1 MILYPKIDFNGLVKV
16 IISRKIQRFSENL
29 NARKVIFM
37 KKNYDVVI
45 VGSGVSGLY
54 AALQFGSDISVLVI
68 SKRELSLSNS
78 SLAQG
83 GVAAVIDKTNDD
95 YKLHIADT
103 LIAGGYKNDLSA
115 LEVLVTE
122 GPSDVLR
129 LRELGVN
136 FDSDSDGNLQMTLEG
151 GHSRHRIAH
160 HKDSTG
166 REIVETL
173 LEQVGAKENV
183 DLLSETMLCSLE
195 KDSGG
200 GFWLGIMNDDGIH
213 AVFAPYVILASGGI
227 GRVFKYTTNSA
238 IATGDGITMAYALG
252 AKIKNLS
259 YIQFHPTGFAPK
271 DATRERF
278 LISEAVR
285 GEGAVLRNADG
296 ERFVEK
302 YDYRGEL
309 APRDVVS
316 RIIMQERERQGRDEF
331 YLDITHKDPDFI
343 RGRFP
348 MIYEK
353 CLEEG
358 IDMTKDWIPIYPTQH
373 YLMGGINVDT
383 KARTSI
389 PGLYAVGECS
399 HTGIHGKNRL
409 ASNSLLEALVFSR
422 RAATDIILNLCVNG
436 STEPKDKPNMP
447 SLIGKPLRT
456 GIRTRI
462 RDILQEAHFVTLNI
476 EKAKSS
482 IPEIQELLKEVYDP
496 ELAMSKDLI
505 EARSAVTVA
514 YIVLS
519 EDIENAKNNQ

>member
-1 MILYPKIDFNGLVKV
+1 
-16 IISRKIQRFSENL
+16 
-29 NARKVIFM
+29 M
-37 KKNYDVVI
+37 KDNYDVII

-54 AALQFGSDISVLVI
+54 AALQFGNEISVLVI

-83 GVAAVIDKTNDD
+83 GVAAVLDKDNDN

-129 LRELGVN
+129 LRELGVQ
-136 FDSDSDGNLQMTLEG
+136 FDSDSQGNLSMTLEG

-166 REIVETL
+166 REIVRQL
-173 LEQVGAKENV
+173 LELVAAKPNVELLEN
-183 DLLSETMLCSLE
+183 TILCSLQ

-200 GFWLGIMNDDGIH
+200 GFWLGIMTDDKIKP
-213 AVFAPYVILASGGI
+213 VFAPYVILGTGGI

-238 IATGDGITMAYALG
+238 IATGDGITMAYNLG
-252 AKIKNLS
+252 AKIRNLS
-259 YIQFHPTGFAPK
+259 YIQFHPTGFAPQ
-271 DATRERF
+271 DDSHERF

-285 GEGAVLRNADG
+285 GEGAFLRNANGD
-296 ERFVEK
+296 RFVK
-302 YDYRGEL
+302 NYDERGEL

-316 RIIMQERERQGRDEF
+316 RIIIQEGRRLGSDKF

-343 RGRFP
+343 RNRFP

-383 KARTSI
+383 KARTNI

-422 RAATDIILNLCVNG
+422 RAADDIILNVRVNG
-436 STEPKDKPNMP
+436 CAKPKDEPEMP
-447 SLIGKPLRT
+447 SGEGRPLRK
-456 GIRTRI
+456 GIRTTI
-462 RDILQEAHFVTLNI
+462 RNILQEAHFVTLDTK
-476 EKAKSS
+476 KAMES
-482 IPEIQELLKEVYDP
+482 IPVIEGLLAEVYADD
-496 ELAMSKDLI
+496 LAMSKDLI

-514 YIVLS
+514 YIVLN
-519 EDIENAKNNQ
+519 EDIENAKNN

>member
-1 MILYPKIDFNGLVKV
+1 
-16 IISRKIQRFSENL
+16 
-29 NARKVIFM
+29 M
-37 KKNYDVVI
+37 KDNYDVVI

-54 AALQFGSDISVLVI
+54 AALQFGKDISVLVI

-83 GVAAVIDKTNDD
+83 GVAAVIDKDNDN

-122 GPSDVLR
+122 GPSDVLK
-129 LRELGVN
+129 LRELGVQ
-136 FDSDSDGNLQMTLEG
+136 FDSDSQGNLQMTLEG

-166 REIVETL
+166 REIVRQL
-173 LEQVGAKENV
+173 LELVAAKPNVELLEN
-183 DLLSETMLCSLE
+183 TMLCSLQ

-200 GFWLGIMNDDGIH
+200 GFWLGIMSQDGDIKP
-213 AVFAPYVILASGGI
+213 VFAPYVILGTGGI

-238 IATGDGITMAYALG
+238 IATGDGITMAYNLG

-271 DATRERF
+271 DDSHERF

-285 GEGAVLRNADG
+285 GEGAVLRNVNG
-296 ERFVEK
+296 ERFVEN

-316 RIIMQERERQGRDEF
+316 RIIIQEGQKLGSDKF
-331 YLDITHKDPDFI
+331 YLDITHEEPDFV
-343 RGRFP
+343 RSRFP

-383 KARTSI
+383 KARTNI

-422 RAATDIILNLCVNG
+422 RAATDIILNICVNG
-436 STEPKDKPNMP
+436 CVKPKDEPSMP
-447 SLIGKPLRT
+447 STNGRPMRK
-456 GIRTRI
+456 GIRTAI
-462 RDILQEAHFVTLNI
+462 RNILQEAHFVTLNTD
-476 EKAKSS
+476 KAMENMPVIK
-482 IPEIQELLKEVYDP
+482 ELLSEVYADD
-496 ELAMSKDLI
+496 LAMCKDLI

-514 YIVLS
+514 FIVLN
-519 EDIENAKNNQ
+519 EDIENAKNNN

>member
-1 MILYPKIDFNGLVKV
+1 
-16 IISRKIQRFSENL
+16 
-29 NARKVIFM
+29 M
-37 KKNYDVVI
+37 KQTYDAVI
-45 VGSGVSGLY
+45 VGTGVSGLY
-54 AALQFGSDISVLVI
+54 AALQFNDNLRVLVI
-68 SKRELSLSNS
+68 SKRERSLSNS
-78 SLAQG
+78 ALAQG
-83 GVAAVIDKTNDD
+83 GVAAVLDKDNDNF
-95 YKLHIADT
+95 KLHIADT

-129 LRELGVN
+129 LRELGVD
-136 FDSDSDGNLQMTLEG
+136 FDSDSQGNLSMTLEG

-166 REIVETL
+166 REIVRQL
-173 LEQVGAKENV
+173 LELVAAKPNVELMENT
-183 DLLSETMLCSLE
+183 LLCSLR

-200 GFWLGIMNDDGIH
+200 GFWLGVMDSAGEVH
-213 AVFAPYVILASGGI
+213 AVYAPYVVLGTGGI

-238 IATGDGITMAYALG
+238 IATGDGIMLAYRLG
-252 AKIKNLS
+252 AEIRNLS

-271 DATRERF
+271 DASRERF

-296 ERFVEK
+296 ERFVAN
-302 YDYRGEL
+302 YDPRGEL

-316 RIIMQERERQGRDEF
+316 RIIMQEEQRLGKSDF
-331 YLDITHKDPDFI
+331 YLDITHKDADFI
-343 RGRFP
+343 RSRFP

-358 IDMTKDWIPIYPTQH
+358 IDMTRDWIPIYPTQH
-373 YLMGGINVDT
+373 YLMGGIQVDT
-383 KARTSI
+383 KARTSV

-422 RAATDIILNLCVNG
+422 RAASDIILNLRENG
-436 STEPKDKPNMP
+436 CPEPHDAPVMP
-447 SLIGKPLRT
+447 RTDGRPLRS
-456 GIRTRI
+456 GIRTAV
-462 RDILQEAHFVTLNI
+462 RDILQEAHFVTLNLDKARENLPKI
-476 EKAKSS
+476 EAML
-482 IPEIQELLKEVYDP
+482 EEVND
-496 ELAMSKDLI
+496 EGLAMSRDLI
-505 EARSAVTVA
+505 EARAAVTAA

-519 EDIENAKNNQ
+519 EDIANEGKK

>member
-1 MILYPKIDFNGLVKV
+1 
-16 IISRKIQRFSENL
+16 
-29 NARKVIFM
+29 M
-37 KKNYDVVI
+37 KDKYDVVI

-54 AALQFGSDISVLVI
+54 AALQFDEEISVLVI

-83 GVAAVIDKTNDD
+83 GVAAVLDKDNDN

-122 GPSDVLR
+122 GPTDVLN
-129 LRELGVN
+129 LRELGVK
-136 FDSDSDGNLQMTLEG
+136 FDSDSQGNLSMTLEG

-166 REIVETL
+166 REIVRRL
-173 LEQVGAKENV
+173 LEVVAEKPNVELLENT
-183 DLLSETMLCSLE
+183 LLCSLQ

-200 GFWLGIMNDDGIH
+200 GFWLSVMSEGGEIRP
-213 AVFAPYVILASGGI
+213 VFAPYVILGTGGI

-238 IATGDGITMAYALG
+238 IATGDGITMAYHLG

-271 DATRERF
+271 DATRERP
-278 LISEAVR
+278 LISAAVR
-285 GEGAVLRNADG
+285 GGGGALRNADG
-296 ERFVEK
+296 ERFVGN
-302 YDYRGEL
+302 YDERGEL

-316 RIIMQERERQGRDEF
+316 RIIMQEERRTGKSDF
-331 YLDITHKDPDFI
+331 YLDITHKDADFI
-343 RGRFP
+343 RNRFP

-383 KARTSI
+383 KARTSVS
-389 PGLYAVGECS
+389 GLYAVGECS
-399 HTGIHGKNRL
+399 HTGIHGRNRL

-422 RAATDIILNLCVNG
+422 RAATDIIVNIRVNG
-436 STEPKDKPNMP
+436 SPVPKDEPVVP
-447 SLIGKPLRT
+447 SATGKPLRS
-456 GIRTRI
+456 GIRTAI
-462 RDILQEAHFVTLNI
+462 RDILQEAHFVTLDI
-476 EKAKSS
+476 EKAKENLPR
-482 IPEIQELLKEVYDP
+482 IEEMMRELSDEG
-496 ELAMSKDLI
+496 LAMSKDLI

-519 EDIENAKNNQ
+519 EDIANSME

>member
-1 MILYPKIDFNGLVKV
+1 MLRNDTF
-16 IISRKIQRFSENL
+16 Q
-29 NARKVIFM
+29 M
-37 KKNYDVVI
+37 KDNYDVVI

-54 AALQFGSDISVLVI
+54 AALQFSKDISVLVI

-83 GVAAVIDKTNDD
+83 GVAAVIDKDNDN

-122 GPSDVLR
+122 GPSDVLK
-129 LRELGVN
+129 LRELGVQ
-136 FDSDSDGNLQMTLEG
+136 FDSDSQGNLAMTLEG

-166 REIVETL
+166 REIVRQL
-173 LEQVGAKENV
+173 LELVAEKPNVELLENT
-183 DLLSETMLCSLE
+183 LLCSLQ

-200 GFWLGIMNDDGIH
+200 GFWLGIMTADGEIRP
-213 AVFAPYVILASGGI
+213 VFAPYVILGTGGI

-238 IATGDGITMAYALG
+238 IATGDGITMAYNLG

-259 YIQFHPTGFAPK
+259 YIQFHPTGFAPP
-271 DATRERF
+271 DDSHERF

-285 GEGAVLRNADG
+285 GEGAVLRNVNGD
-296 ERFVEK
+296 RFVEN

-316 RIIMQERERQGRDEF
+316 RIIIQEGKRLGSDKF
-331 YLDITHKDPDFI
+331 YLDITHEAPDFV
-343 RGRFP
+343 RSRFP

-383 KARTSI
+383 KARTNV

-422 RAATDIILNLCVNG
+422 RAATDIILNICVNG
-436 STEPKDKPNMP
+436 SAKPKDEPKMP
-447 SLIGKPLRT
+447 SKEGKPLRK
-456 GIRTRI
+456 GIKTTI
-462 RDILQEAHFVTLNI
+462 RNILQEAHFVTLDTNKAI
-476 EKAKSS
+476 EKMPV
-482 IPEIQELLKEVYDP
+482 IEELLKEVYADD
-496 ELAMSKDLI
+496 LAMSKDLI

-514 YIVLS
+514 YIVLN
-519 EDIENAKNNQ
+519 EDIENARNNTD

>member
-1 MILYPKIDFNGLVKV
+1 
-16 IISRKIQRFSENL
+16 
-29 NARKVIFM
+29 M
-37 KKNYDVVI
+37 KDKYDVVI

-54 AALQFGSDISVLVI
+54 AALQFDEEISVLVI

-83 GVAAVIDKTNDD
+83 GVAAVLDKDNDN

-122 GPSDVLR
+122 GPTDVLN
-129 LRELGVN
+129 LRELGVK
-136 FDSDSDGNLQMTLEG
+136 FDSDSQGNLSMTLEG

-166 REIVETL
+166 REIVRRL
-173 LEQVGAKENV
+173 LEVVAEKPNVELLENT
-183 DLLSETMLCSLE
+183 LLCSLQ

-200 GFWLGIMNDDGIH
+200 GFWLSVMDKDGGIRP
-213 AVFAPYVILASGGI
+213 VFAPYVILGTGGI

-238 IATGDGITMAYALG
+238 IATGDGITMAYHLG

-296 ERFVEK
+296 ERFVGN
-302 YDYRGEL
+302 YDERGEL

-316 RIIMQERERQGRDEF
+316 RIIMQEERRTGKSDF
-331 YLDITHKDPDFI
+331 YLDITHKDADFI
-343 RGRFP
+343 RNRFP

-383 KARTSI
+383 KARTSVS
-389 PGLYAVGECS
+389 GLYAVGECS
-399 HTGIHGKNRL
+399 HTGIHGRNRL

-422 RAATDIILNLCVNG
+422 RAATDIIVNIRVNG
-436 STEPKDKPNMP
+436 SPVPKDEPVVP
-447 SLIGKPLRT
+447 HTTGKPLRS
-456 GIRTRI
+456 GIRTAI
-462 RDILQEAHFVTLNI
+462 RDILQEAHFVTLDI
-476 EKAKSS
+476 EKAKENLPR
-482 IPEIQELLKEVYDP
+482 IEEMMREVSD
-496 ELAMSKDLI
+496 EGLAMSKDLI

-519 EDIENAKNNQ
+519 EDIANS

>member
-1 MILYPKIDFNGLVKV
+1 
-16 IISRKIQRFSENL
+16 
-29 NARKVIFM
+29 M
-37 KKNYDVVI
+37 KDNYDVVI

-54 AALQFGSDISVLVI
+54 AALQFSKDISVLVI

-83 GVAAVIDKTNDD
+83 GVAAVIDKDNDN

-122 GPSDVLR
+122 GPSDVLK
-129 LRELGVN
+129 LRELGVQ
-136 FDSDSDGNLQMTLEG
+136 FDSDSQGNLAMTLEG

-166 REIVETL
+166 REIVRQL
-173 LEQVGAKENV
+173 LELVAEKPNVELLENT
-183 DLLSETMLCSLE
+183 LLCSLQ

-200 GFWLGIMNDDGIH
+200 GFWLGIMTADGEIRP
-213 AVFAPYVILASGGI
+213 VFAPYVILGTGGI

-238 IATGDGITMAYALG
+238 IATGDGITMAYNLG

-259 YIQFHPTGFAPK
+259 YIQFHPTGFAPP
-271 DATRERF
+271 DDSHERF

-285 GEGAVLRNADG
+285 GEGAVLRNVNGD
-296 ERFVEK
+296 RFVEN

-316 RIIMQERERQGRDEF
+316 RIIIQEGKRLGSDKF
-331 YLDITHKDPDFI
+331 YLDITHEAPDFV
-343 RGRFP
+343 RSRFP

-383 KARTSI
+383 KARTNV

-422 RAATDIILNLCVNG
+422 RAATDIILNICVNG
-436 STEPKDKPNMP
+436 SAKPKDEPKMP
-447 SLIGKPLRT
+447 SKEGKPLRK
-456 GIRTRI
+456 GIKTTI
-462 RDILQEAHFVTLNI
+462 RNILQEAHFVTLDTNKAI
-476 EKAKSS
+476 EKMPV
-482 IPEIQELLKEVYDP
+482 IEELLKEVYADD
-496 ELAMSKDLI
+496 LAMSKDLI

-514 YIVLS
+514 YIVLN
-519 EDIENAKNNQ
+519 EDIENARNNTD

>member
-1 MILYPKIDFNGLVKV
+1 
-16 IISRKIQRFSENL
+16 
-29 NARKVIFM
+29 M
-37 KKNYDVVI
+37 KDKYDVVI

-54 AALQFGSDISVLVI
+54 AALQFDEEISVLVI

-83 GVAAVIDKTNDD
+83 GVAAVLDKNNDN

-122 GPSDVLR
+122 GPTDVLN
-129 LRELGVN
+129 LRELGVK
-136 FDSDSDGNLQMTLEG
+136 FDSDSQGNLSMTLEG

-166 REIVETL
+166 REIVRRL
-173 LEQVGAKENV
+173 LEVVAEKPNVELLENT
-183 DLLSETMLCSLE
+183 LLCSLQ

-200 GFWLGIMNDDGIH
+200 GFWLSVMSEGGEIRP
-213 AVFAPYVILASGGI
+213 VFAPYVILGTGGI

-238 IATGDGITMAYALG
+238 IATGDGITMAYHLG

-296 ERFVEK
+296 ERFVGN
-302 YDYRGEL
+302 YDERGEL

-316 RIIMQERERQGRDEF
+316 RIIMQEERRIGKGDF
-331 YLDITHKDPDFI
+331 YLDITHKDADFI
-343 RGRFP
+343 RNRFP

-383 KARTSI
+383 KARTSVS
-389 PGLYAVGECS
+389 GLYAVGECS
-399 HTGIHGKNRL
+399 HTGIYGRNRL

-422 RAATDIILNLCVNG
+422 RAATDIIVNIRVNG
-436 STEPKDKPNMP
+436 SPVPKDEPVVP
-447 SLIGKPLRT
+447 HTTGKPLRS
-456 GIRTRI
+456 GIRTAI
-462 RDILQEAHFVTLNI
+462 RDILQEAHFVTLDI
-476 EKAKSS
+476 QKAKENLPR
-482 IPEIQELLKEVYDP
+482 IEEMMRELSDEG
-496 ELAMSKDLI
+496 LAMSKDLI

-519 EDIENAKNNQ
+519 EDIANSI

>member
-1 MILYPKIDFNGLVKV
+1 
-16 IISRKIQRFSENL
+16 
-29 NARKVIFM
+29 M
-37 KKNYDVVI
+37 KDNYDVVI
-45 VGSGVSGLY
+45 VGSGASGLY
-54 AALQFGSDISVLVI
+54 AALQFGEDISVLVI

-83 GVAAVIDKTNDD
+83 GVAAVIDKDNDN

-122 GPSDVLR
+122 GPSDVLK
-129 LRELGVN
+129 LRELGVQ
-136 FDSDSDGNLQMTLEG
+136 FDSDSHGNLDMTLEG

-160 HKDSTG
+160 YKDSTG
-166 REIVETL
+166 REIVRQL
-173 LEQVGAKENV
+173 LELVKAKPNVELVEN
-183 DLLSETMLCSLE
+183 TMLCSLQ

-200 GFWLGIMNDDGIH
+200 GFWLGILTSDGDIEP
-213 AVFAPYVILASGGI
+213 VFAPYVILGTGGI

-238 IATGDGITMAYALG
+238 IATGDGITMAYNLG
-252 AKIKNLS
+252 ARIKNLS
-259 YIQFHPTGFAPK
+259 YIQFHPTGFAPP
-271 DATRERF
+271 DNSHERF

-285 GEGAVLRNADG
+285 GEGAVLRNVNGD
-296 ERFVEK
+296 RFGGN

-316 RIIMQERERQGRDEF
+316 RIIIQEGKRLNSDKF
-331 YLDITHKDPDFI
+331 YLDITHEDPEFVKN
-343 RGRFP
+343 RFP
-348 MIYEK
+348 MIYDQ
-353 CLEEG
+353 CLKEG

-383 KARTSI
+383 KARTNV
-389 PGLYAVGECS
+389 PGLYAIGECS

-422 RAATDIILNLCVNG
+422 RAATDIILNICVNG
-436 STEPKDKPNMP
+436 CVKPKDKPKMP
-447 SLIGKPLRT
+447 SKDGKQLRN
-456 GIRTRI
+456 GIRTTI
-462 RDILQEAHFVTLNI
+462 RNILQEAHFVTLDI
-476 EKAKSS
+476 DKAKENMPV
-482 IPEIQELLKEVYDP
+482 IEGLLKEVYADD
-496 ELAMSKDLI
+496 LAMSKDLI

-519 EDIENAKNNQ
+519 EDIENAKNNN